1 MPAEHSSSNNDQATL
16 INRYPVIT
24 YFVLTFAISWACTFA
39 VAARHIFRHESLPKL
54 TGVLMFPAMLLGP
67 SFTGILLTSLLHGKA
82 SLRNLFSRM
91 ARLRIPGRWYATL
104 LIPPILIFTVLTL
117 LRLFASSAY
126 SPNLFWLGLF
136 FAVPAGFL
144 EEIGWMGY
152 AFPEMTVK
160 KSFFSSSI
168 LLGLLWSLWHLP
180 VINFLGVATPHGDYW
195 FAFFLAF
202 STAMTAM
209 RVIICWIYTNTKSVL
224 VAQLLH
230 ICSTGSLIIFG
241 ASHVTAAQEA
251 FWYGVYGV
259 TLWVV
264 VGIIALRNPHLTNA

>member
-1 MPAEHSSSNNDQATL
+1 VPANRSSSISDQPTL
-16 INRYPVIT
+16 VSRYPIIT
-24 YFVLTFAISWACTFA
+24 YFVTTFAISWAGAFA
-39 VAARHIFRHESLPKL
+39 VAAPHIFRHEPLPKL

-67 SFTGILLTSLLHGKA
+67 SLTGILLTGLLHGRQGLK
-82 SLRNLFSRM
+82 NLFSRM
-91 ARLRIPGRWYATL
+91 ARLQVPFRWYATL

-117 LRLFASSAY
+117 LRFFASSAY

-136 FAVPAGFL
+136 FAIPAGFL

-152 AFPEMTVK
+152 AFSDMVVK
-160 KSFFSSSI
+160 KSFFFSSM

-209 RVIICWIYTNTKSVL
+209 RVIICWIYTYTKSVL
-224 VAQLLH
+224 LAQLMH

-241 ASHVTAAQEA
+241 AAHLTAAQEA
-251 FWYGVYGV
+251 LWYGVYGV
-259 TLWVV
+259 ALWVV
-264 VGIIALRNPHLTNA
+264 VGIIALRNPRLTNA